1 MHDHSECAPHGND
14 RTGLLVAEL
23 LHHFPYAIMSLALGF
38 IVLSFLHVC
47 AFHGLDVNAAAKGA
61 RILFHSFHFLHIM
74 FAVSGSLV
82 MFSRYSSNL
91 VKGVAVSIVSSLFF
105 CTLSDVIVP
114 YLSGLLLGVKMRF
127 HVCLYSELY
136 NVVPFLF
143 IGLMNGLVVG
153 RHGQHVK
160 GLYVLGSHF
169 SHILISALA
178 SLSYLIS
185 EGLYKWYPQMGM
197 LFFYQVIGVLIPC
210 TLADVVVPLIFAR
223 NKQGHEKH

>member
-1 MHDHSECAPHGND
+1 MHEHTECSSVDD
-14 RTGLLVAEL
+14 RKSLIIVEL

-47 AFHGLDVNAAAKGA
+47 AFHGLEMRDAAKSA

-82 MFSRYSSNL
+82 MFSRFSANL
-91 VKGVAVSIVSSLFF
+91 TKGIIVSVTSSLIF
-105 CTLSDVIVP
+105 CTLSDIVVP
-114 YLSGLLLGVKMRF
+114 YLSGLLLGVNMRF
-127 HVCLYSELY
+127 HVCLFSELQ
-136 NVVPFLF
+136 NVIPFLL
-143 IGLMNGLVVG
+143 IGLANGLVVG
-153 RHGQHVK
+153 RHGKHVK

-197 LFFYQVIGVLIPC
+197 LFFYQVIGVLVPC
-210 TLADVVVPLIFAR
+210 TLADVVVPLLFAR
-223 NKQGHEKH
+223 NKKKHEKH